1 MSDHQILANRLIDL
15 GGKIETKT
23 AEDLRHLQQTRMP
36 EWQGADVIITSEFT
50 GQVSGF
56 WGHDL
61 MVRTRHAQPLTWLF
75 LEVRDAFGDELD
87 FRNKYGFYGSLA
99 EAALTHLAQHQPE
112 DPDHRSLLKA
122 VLTQAFSFHAELRQ
136 HGSISNNAGI
146 ILHSTDEEG
155 RQQRLDAN
163 DLDLD
168 K

>member
-1 MSDHQILANRLIDL
+1 
-15 GGKIETKT
+15 
-23 AEDLRHLQQTRMP
+23 MP
-36 EWQGADVIITSEFT
+36 EWQGADVIITSDFTGT

-75 LEVRDAFGDELD
+75 LEARDAFGDELD

-99 EAALTHLAQHQPE
+99 EAALAHLAQHQPE
-112 DPDHRSLLKA
+112 DADHRSLLKA
-122 VLTQAFSFHAELRQ
+122 VLTQAFSFHAELRK
-136 HGSISNNAGI
+136 HGSISDNASI

-155 RQQRLDAN
+155 RQQRLGEN